1 MKQPTDHSTA
11 KIVRGYP
18 HLSSVKTSIKLLHQR
33 LPQQKLSMYAASLP
47 PADIFIHPSADIV
60 IEVQQLAGRIA
71 HYLGLPIG
79 RILVNFSSSLP
90 CPAQVELSSADDYLV
105 RLHERYRFD
114 SQDIPALLAHEIVH
128 IFLYRLKIAFPNVLE
143 NEILTDTA
151 ATYLGVGWPCLNAFR
166 ISVQDSLEFGYVGP
180 RTIRHFSASKVGY
193 LTPEEFAYVLAKRS
207 LLFSERID
215 RLLTLQ
221 ARELYRQGLRMARR
235 EGARP
240 PFARSLIWWRW
251 LYLGRRWWTKRSPQT
266 GKRSQFADYR
276 FEWVDGE
283 MKVTFDCPV
292 CCQKLRLP
300 TERRQIHLDCPT
312 CQHSCSCRT

>member
-1 MKQPTDHSTA
+1 
-11 KIVRGYP
+11 
-18 HLSSVKTSIKLLHQR
+18 
-33 LPQQKLSMYAASLP
+33 MYAASLP
-47 PADIFIHPSADIV
+47 PADIFINPSADIV
-60 IEVQQLAGRIA
+60 IEVQRLAGRIA
-71 HYLGLPIG
+71 HYLGLPTG
-79 RILVNFSSSLP
+79 RILVNFSPSLS
-90 CPAQVELSSADDYLV
+90 CPAQVELSAADDYLV

-114 SQDIPALLAHEIVH
+114 GQDIPALLAHEIVH
-128 IFLYRLKIAFPNVLE
+128 IFLYRLKITLPNVLE

-151 ATYLGVGWPCLNAFR
+151 ATYLGLGWPCLNAFR
-166 ISVQDSLEFGYVGP
+166 ISVHDSLDFGYLGP

-207 LLFSERID
+207 LLFNERID
-215 RLLTLQ
+215 HLLTLQ
-221 ARELYRQGLRMARR
+221 ARELYHQGLRMARR

-240 PFARSLIWWRW
+240 PLCRSLFWWRW
-251 LYLGRRWWTKRSPQT
+251 LYLGRRWWMKRSRQT

-276 FEWVDGE
+276 FEWTDGG

-312 CQHSCSCRT
+312 CQRSCQCRT

>member
-18 HLSSVKTSIKLLHQR
+18 HLSSIKTSIKLLHQR

-221 ARELYRQGLRMARR
+221 ARELYRQGLRVARR

-240 PFARSLIWWRW
+240 PFARSLIGWRW

>member
-18 HLSSVKTSIKLLHQR
+18 HLSSIKTSIKLLHQR

>member
-1 MKQPTDHSTA
+1 MKQPINRSDTR
-11 KIVRGYP
+11 IVRGYP
-18 HLSSVKTSIKLLHQR
+18 HLNSVKKSIKLLHQHFSSE
-33 LPQQKLSMYAASLP
+33 KLLIYKASLSP
-47 PADIFIHPSADIV
+47 EDIVINPSADIV
-60 IEVQQLAGRIA
+60 IEVQRLAGRIA
-71 HYLGLPIG
+71 RYLELPIG
-79 RILVNFSSSLP
+79 KIFVTFSPSLP
-90 CPAQVELSSADDYLV
+90 CPAQVELSMADDYLV
-105 RLHERYRFD
+105 RLHERYRFGY
-114 SQDIPALLAHEIVH
+114 QDVPALLAHEIVH
-128 IFLYRLKIAFPNVLE
+128 IFLHRLKIAFPHVLD

-151 ATYLGVGWPCLNAFR
+151 ATYLGLGWPCLNAFR
-166 ISVQDSLEFGYVGP
+166 ISVHDSHEFGYVGP
-180 RTIRHFSASKVGY
+180 RTIRHVSASKVGY

-207 LLFSERID
+207 LLFGERID

-240 PFARSLIWWRW
+240 PFSRSLIWWRW
-251 LYLGRRWWTKRSPQT
+251 LYLGRRWWTKRLPQT
-266 GKRSQFADYR
+266 RKRSQFADYR

>member
-166 ISVQDSLEFGYVGP
+166 ISVQDSLDFGYVGP

>member
-1 MKQPTDHSTA
+1 MIYK
-11 KIVRGYP
+11 
-18 HLSSVKTSIKLLHQR
+18 
-33 LPQQKLSMYAASLP
+33 ASLSP
-47 PADIFIHPSADIV
+47 EDIVINPSADIV
-60 IEVQQLAGRIA
+60 IEVQRLAGRIA
-71 HYLGLPIG
+71 RYLELPIG
-79 RILVNFSSSLP
+79 KIFVTFSPSLS
-90 CPAQVELSSADDYLV
+90 CPAQVELSMADDYLV
-105 RLHERYRFD
+105 RLHERYRFGY
-114 SQDIPALLAHEIVH
+114 QDVPALLAHEIVH
-128 IFLYRLKIAFPNVLE
+128 IFLHRLKIAFPHVLD

-151 ATYLGVGWPCLNAFR
+151 ATYLGLGWPCLNAFR
-166 ISVQDSLEFGYVGP
+166 ISVHDSHEFGYVGP
-180 RTIRHFSASKVGY
+180 RTIRHVSASKVGY

-207 LLFSERID
+207 LLFNERID

-221 ARELYRQGLRMARR
+221 ARELYRQGLRVARR

-240 PFARSLIWWRW
+240 PFSRSLIWWRW
-251 LYLGRRWWTKRSPQT
+251 LYLGRRWWTKRLPQT